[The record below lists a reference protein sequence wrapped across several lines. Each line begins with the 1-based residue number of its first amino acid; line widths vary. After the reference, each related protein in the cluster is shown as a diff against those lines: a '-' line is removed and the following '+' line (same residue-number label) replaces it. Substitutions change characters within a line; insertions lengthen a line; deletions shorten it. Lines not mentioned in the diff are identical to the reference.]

1 MLMFRENAIRENVVS
16 HTNGVLSGEINRMD
30 GSSVIVRS
38 KGNCQRALVF
48 QGGGSLGAY
57 EAGTYQQIYRKASQ
71 ESTNDDRL
79 FDIIAGTS
87 IGAINSTILVGH
99 YLKNKNSW
107 IGSAEKLLEFWEG
120 LMCPTIADDLFGKN
134 LFVRNW
140 WDYLHTIN
148 CSIANAESAKKFWSI
163 FEFAFSP
170 RGVPNMYESVPQ
182 WGSKFLNPFTD
193 FLPWWRYD
201 YRRLRSYLSKFVDFP
216 IKTSLE
222 KGQPRLLLT
231 SVDIQDYTTPVV
243 FDSYEKLHDASVNGD
258 TIALTKEGRKGS
270 SSSRSSSRWYSEYG
284 NSENRHVVFY
294 DGIGPDQVLAS
305 ALGKYA
311 LDHPHVEDR
320 TTGTMRQLWDGG
332 YLSNTPLRELLT
344 AHRNYWMEYLRKNRG
359 GSNNNDLFT
368 QAPELEVFII
378 NLHPLAPKDIPQDKD
393 LIDDRESD
401 IMFHDRTTYDEQVA
415 YAFTDFVNMTRELA
429 ELARSNGLSKSVD
442 EILEKKAKTIARV
455 GEYRFTTYR
464 DLLSGKPRISKVWR
478 IDRLESADATF
489 GKITDFTPST
499 IRKLIQSGEIDAR
512 ISINRMEVIFGI
524 EDLISD
530 GIMSIEEGD
539 KIMKEAREVI
549 TTEQLLY
556 RKRKEEVVEAYD
568 RFVKIIQAKNMSN
581 DCKEMLIKPGRD
593 IIAIVSEA
601 EDNAK
606 RASNYESAGRH

>member
-1 MLMFRENAIRENVVS
+1 
-16 HTNGVLSGEINRMD
+16 LSEA
-30 GSSVIVRS
+30 

-48 QGGGSLGAY
+48 QGGGALGAY
-57 EAGTYQQIYRKASQ
+57 EAGTYKQIYRKASQ
-71 ESTNDDRL
+71 EENTNDRRL

-87 IGAINSTILVGH
+87 IGAINSTVLVGH

-107 IGSAEKLLEFWEG
+107 VGSAEKLLEFWEG

-134 LFVRNW
+134 SFVRNW

-148 CSIANAESAKKFWSI
+148 CSIADAESAKKFWSI

-201 YRRLRSYLSKFVDFP
+201 YRQLRSYLSKFVDFP

-243 FDSYEKLHDASVNGD
+243 FDSYEKLHDAPIGRNRRLSMP
-258 TIALTKEGRKGS
+258 KEGRKDSG
-270 SSSRSSSRWYSEYG
+270 SSSRWYSEYG

-311 LDHPHVEDR
+311 LDHPHIEDM

-344 AHRNYWMEYLRKNRG
+344 AHKNYWTEYLRKNRG
-359 GSNNNDLFT
+359 ERSNNNELIT
-368 QAPELEVFII
+368 QTPELEVYIV

-415 YAFTDFVNMTRELA
+415 YAFTDFVNMTCELA
-429 ELARSNGLSKSVD
+429 DLARSKDLSKNVD
-442 EILEKKAKTIARV
+442 EILEKKAKTIARIE
-455 GEYRFTTYR
+455 EYKLTTNR
-464 DLLSGKPRISKVWR
+464 DLLFGKPRISKVWR

-489 GKITDFTPST
+489 GKITDFTPSN

-512 ISINRMEVIFGI
+512 ISIDRMEVIFGI

-530 GIMSIEEGD
+530 GIMSIEEGEE
-539 KIMKEAREVI
+539 IIKEAREVI

-556 RKRKEEVVEAYD
+556 RKRKEQVVEGYN
-568 RFVKIIQAKNMSN
+568 RYVKTIESKVMSRE
-581 DCKEMLIKPGRD
+581 CKDMLISPGRD
-593 IIAIVSEA
+593 IIAIVSSEEA

-606 RASNYESAGRH
+606 CANEQQP